1 MAKNTGKPS
10 EQEFERI
17 WKKLGKGAWTW
28 RVVDAAEVRGR
39 TGKIGYTRAA
49 PSDYIVANQGVH
61 FAEVKS
67 SQDPTAFRFSLLRTA
82 PSAMA
87 VMILAAG
94 GEYLVYVHRVLTDE
108 WFRIP
113 YQVIKNH
120 STRSLTW
127 KELENYRWTLAT
139 ST

>member
-1 MAKNTGKPS
+1 
-10 EQEFERI
+10 
-17 WKKLGKGAWTW
+17 
-28 RVVDAAEVRGR
+28 
-39 TGKIGYTRAA
+39 
-49 PSDYIVANQGVH
+49 
-61 FAEVKS
+61 
-67 SQDPTAFRFSLLRTA
+67 
-82 PSAMA
+82 MA